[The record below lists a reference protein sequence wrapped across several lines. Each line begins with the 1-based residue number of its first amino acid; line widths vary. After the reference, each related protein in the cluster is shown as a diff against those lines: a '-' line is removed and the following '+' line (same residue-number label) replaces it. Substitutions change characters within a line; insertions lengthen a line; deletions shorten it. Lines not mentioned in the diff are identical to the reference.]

1 MGAEL
6 LHADGQ
12 TDSQTN
18 MTTLIVTFRIF
29 GNAPKNRR
37 HISEHSNANDV
48 STYLITGTGLPPVL
62 EHVSSVVFPS
72 VDMGLTPGE
81 ICGGPGGVSTVRAK
95 AW

>member
-1 MGAEL
+1 MRAEL
-6 LHADGQ
+6 FRAD
-12 TDSQTN
+12 
-18 MTTLIVTFRIF
+18 MTTVTVPFRNF

-37 HISEHSNANDV
+37 NISEHSNANDV

-72 VDMGLTPGE
+72 VDMGLAPCK

>member
-1 MGAEL
+1 MQWEPSCCTR
-6 LHADGQ
+6 

-18 MTTLIVTFRIF
+18 MTTVIVTYRNF

-37 HISEHSNANDV
+37 HISEHSNGNDV
-48 STYLITGTGLPPVL
+48 STYLIKGTGLSLVL

-72 VDMGLTPGE
+72 VDTGLTPGK

>member
-1 MGAEL
+1 MFL
-6 LHADGQ
+6 ADRQ

-18 MTTLIVTFRIF
+18 TTTVIATFRNF

-37 HISEHSNANDV
+37 NISEHSNADDV

-72 VDMGLTPGE
+72 VDMGLTPCK